1 MIKYLIVSVI
11 LTAVALVY
19 IKVAERF
26 NIVDKPNKRSSHI
39 EPVIRGAGILFY
51 LAVLMW
57 FFSSSFQLPFLVIG
71 LSIIAVVSYV
81 DDIKTLS
88 SKKRLIFQFIAILLV
103 IFQLLT
109 LTVFPYWVIPILLII
124 GVGFINTFNFMD
136 GINGITGIYS
146 LVILAGLY
154 LINNTE
160 LILDERLLVFLI
172 ISILI
177 FGFFNFRKK
186 ARFFC
191 GDVGSI
197 SLAVVLFF
205 LISYYTIKL
214 ESPIV
219 VLLASIYLADAVL
232 TIFYR
237 KYIGENITEAHR
249 HHIYQKFTDLKK
261 FPHLKTAIL
270 YGAFQ
275 GLILII
281 ILYNYR
287 ANLIQQSL
295 IFLVIVIILIA
306 AYVFLFKKLKKP
318 NGAQ

>member
-1 MIKYLIVSVI
+1 M
-11 LTAVALVY
+11 
-19 IKVAERF
+19 
-26 NIVDKPNKRSSHI
+26 
-39 EPVIRGAGILFY
+39 
-51 LAVLMW
+51 
-57 FFSSSFQLPFLVIG
+57 
-71 LSIIAVVSYV
+71 
-81 DDIKTLS
+81 
-88 SKKRLIFQFIAILLV
+88 
-103 IFQLLT
+103 
-109 LTVFPYWVIPILLII
+109 
-124 GVGFINTFNFMD
+124 
-136 GINGITGIYS
+136 
-146 LVILAGLY
+146 
-154 LINNTE
+154 
-160 LILDERLLVFLI
+160 
-172 ISILI
+172 
-177 FGFFNFRKK
+177 
-186 ARFFC
+186 
-191 GDVGSI
+191 
-197 SLAVVLFF
+197 VLFF

-306 AYVFLFKKLKKP
+306 AYVFLFKKLKKL
-318 NGAQ
+318 